1 MRVEQLEGKGVIDS
15 EARVLGYISGMEFD
29 ISNWKITH
37 LSVKLADDAIEDLGY
52 KKPRLGSIVV
62 NVPIEV
68 VKAVRDVIAID
79 RGVKELRSVVERRP

>member
-15 EARVLGYISGMEFD
+15 EARVLGYISGLEFD
-29 ISNWKITH
+29 TGNWKITH
-37 LSVKLADDAIEDLGY
+37 LSVKLADDAIEDLGF

-62 NVPIEV
+62 TMPIEV

-79 RGVKELRSVVERRP
+79 RGIKDLKSVIERRP

>member
-15 EARVLGYISGMEFD
+15 EARVLGYISGLEFD
-29 ISNWKITH
+29 TGNWKITH
-37 LSVKLADDAIEDLGY
+37 LSVKLADDAIEDLGF

-62 NVPIEV
+62 TMPIEV

-79 RGVKELRSVVERRP
+79 RGIKDLKSVVERRP